1 MINDAPA
8 IILWYDENYRLTQYR
23 VKNFYTNPMRYLDF
37 SQVYIKEE
45 AAKKEDKKDSTT
57 AEVKKSDANTEEK
70 H

>member
-45 AAKKEDKKDSTT
+45 PAKKGGKDSAAT
-57 AEVKKSDANTEEK
+57 KKSADANTEEN